1 CPVGRASCG
10 SLRPAH
16 ARLGR
21 RVSRCGNAGGGKES
35 PGQGWTPGA
44 SKDPNPS
51 RTPHLRPGGPGS
63 CQHSL
68 APQPV
73 GSRWARGQGKP
84 ALPGHRSSPGF
95 AASEGAPVVAGVC
108 EPPRGRGGQRVPAVG
123 PFSFLSPARPVPQAS
138 EDKVRQLIKEIG
150 REIQQLNLA
159 GCYWLPGAT
168 LEHVARCR
176 GLVKVNLSG
185 CHLTS
190 LRLSRVLSALQHL
203 RSLAIDVSP
212 GFDAS
217 QLSGECKATLS
228 RVRELKQTLYTP
240 SYGVVP
246 CCASLEKLLLYFEIL
261 DRTREGAVL
270 SGQLMVGQS
279 NVPHYQNLRVFY
291 ARLAPGYINQEVVR
305 LYLAVLSDRTPENL
319 HAFLISVPG
328 SFAESGATKN
338 LLDSMARNVALDA
351 LQLPRSWLNGSSL
364 LQQLKF
370 NNPFYFSFSRCT
382 LSGGHLIQRVINGGK
397 DLRSLASLNL
407 SGCVHCLSPDSLFR
421 KAEDEIDSGIL
432 ETLVASCCNL
442 RHLNLSAAHHHSAEG
457 LGRHLCQLLAR
468 LRHLRSLALPV
479 CSVADSAPR
488 ADRAPAQPA
497 MHAVPRG
504 FGKKVRIGVQTY
516 SAGAA
521 GPQPSS
527 VFWALLKSVPFLERL
542 ELIGSNFSSAM
553 PRNEPAI
560 RNSLPPCSRAQSVGD
575 AEVAAI
581 GQLAFLKHLTLA
593 QLPSVLT
600 GAGLVS
606 IGLQCQ
612 QLQSLSLAN
621 LGTTGKVVYTA
632 ALADMLKHCRRLKDL
647 RLEQPY
653 FSANAQFFQALGQCP
668 SLQRLCLVS
677 RSGTLQPDAVVAFMA
692 RCLHVVVCHMFTGES
707 LATCKSLQQSLL
719 RRSARTRKPH
729 SSRQA
734 RHERTRKRRDEP
746 EGGGEG
752 RPRLRAP
759 EGSAAPGRV
768 AVPAGRRSG
777 VCLGDHPAVFQ
788 AERPALNVVI
798 FPLLHEGLTDVI
810 RDVPMMHLDEI
821 TLFKSRVA
829 EEPPDLWW

>member
-1 CPVGRASCG
+1 MSNDDDAAPTAAEAAGDIHLLGFSDEILLHILSHVPSTDLVLNVRRTCRKLSVLCLDK
-10 SLRPAH
+10 SLVH
-16 ARLGR
+16 TVLL
-21 RVSRCGNAGGGKES
+21 
-35 PGQGWTPGA
+35 Q
-44 SKDPNPS
+44 KDY
-51 RTPHLRPGGPGS
+51 
-63 CQHSL
+63 
-68 APQPV
+68 
-73 GSRWARGQGKP
+73 
-84 ALPGHRSSPGF
+84 
-95 AASEGAPVVAGVC
+95 
-108 EPPRGRGGQRVPAVG
+108 
-123 PFSFLSPARPVPQAS
+123 QAS
-138 EDKVRQLIKEIG
+138 EDKVKQLVKEIG
-150 REIQQLNLA
+150 REIQQLNMA
-159 GCYWLPGAT
+159 GCYWLSGST
-168 LEHVARCR
+168 IEHVARCHS
-176 GLVKVNLSG
+176 LVKMNLSG

-190 LRLSRVLSALQHL
+190 LRLSKVLSALQHL

-217 QLSGECKATLS
+217 QLSSECKATLS
-228 RVRELKQTLYTP
+228 RVRELKQTLFTP

-246 CCASLEKLLLYFEIL
+246 CCASLQKLLLYFEIL

-351 LQLPRSWLNGSSL
+351 LQLPKSWLNGSTL
-364 LQQLKF
+364 LQHMKF

-407 SGCVHCLSPDSLFR
+407 SGCVHCLSADSLLR
-421 KAEDEIDSGIL
+421 KAEDDIDSSIL
-432 ETLVASCCNL
+432 ETLVESCCNL
-442 RHLNLSAAHHHSAEG
+442 HHLNLSAAHHHSSDG

-468 LRHLRSLALPV
+468 LCHLRSLSLPV

-488 ADRAPAQPA
+488 PDRAPAPPA

-504 FGKKVRIGVQTY
+504 FGKKVRIGVQAFPSPFLGQS
-516 SAGAA
+516 SA
-521 GPQPSS
+521 QPAS
-527 VFWALLKSVPFLERL
+527 VFWSLLKKLPFLEHL

-560 RNSLPPCSRAQSVGD
+560 RNSLPPCSRAQNVGD
-575 AEVAAI
+575 SEVAAI
-581 GQLAFLKHLTLA
+581 GQLAFLRHLTLA
-593 QLPSVLT
+593 QLPGMLT
-600 GAGLVS
+600 GSGLVS

-621 LGTTGKVVYTA
+621 LGMMGKVVYMP
-632 ALADMLKHCRRLKDL
+632 ALADMLKHCKRLKDL

-653 FSANAQFFQALGQCP
+653 FNANAQFFQALGQCS
-668 SLQRLCLVS
+668 SLERLCLVS
-677 RSGTLQPDAVVAFMA
+677 RSGTVQPDAVLAFMA

-707 LATCKSLQQSLL
+707 LTTCKSLQQSLL
-719 RRSARTRKPH
+719 RS
-729 SSRQA
+729 
-734 RHERTRKRRDEP
+734 
-746 EGGGEG
+746 
-752 RPRLRAP
+752 
-759 EGSAAPGRV
+759 
-768 AVPAGRRSG
+768 
-777 VCLGDHPAVFQ
+777 FQ

-810 RDVPMMHLDEI
+810 RDVPMVHLDEI

-829 EEPPDLWW
+829 EEPPNLWW

>member
-1 CPVGRASCG
+1 MASSG
-10 SLRPAH
+10 EDMHSEDDAGTS
-16 ARLGR
+16 AAT
-21 RVSRCGNAGGGKES
+21 VAGGIHLLDFSDEILLHILSHVPSTDLVLSVQRTCRKLAALS
-35 PGQGWTPGA
+35 LDKSLIHTVLLQ
-44 SKDPNPS
+44 KDY
-51 RTPHLRPGGPGS
+51 
-63 CQHSL
+63 
-68 APQPV
+68 
-73 GSRWARGQGKP
+73 
-84 ALPGHRSSPGF
+84 
-95 AASEGAPVVAGVC
+95 
-108 EPPRGRGGQRVPAVG
+108 
-123 PFSFLSPARPVPQAS
+123 QAS
-138 EDKVRQLIKEIG
+138 EDKVKQLVKAIG
-150 REIQQLNLA
+150 REIQQLNMA
-159 GCYWLPGAT
+159 GCYWLSGAT
-168 LEHVARCR
+168 VEHVARCR
-176 GLVKVNLSG
+176 NLVKVNFSG

-190 LRLSRVLSALQHL
+190 LRLSKVLSALQHL

-212 GFDAS
+212 GFDAG
-217 QLSGECKATLS
+217 QLSSECKATLS
-228 RVRELKQTLYTP
+228 RVQELRQTLFTP

-246 CCASLEKLLLYFEIL
+246 CCTSLQKLLLYFEIL
-261 DRTREGAVL
+261 DRTREGAIL

-338 LLDSMARNVALDA
+338 LLDSMARNACLDA
-351 LQLPRSWLNGSSL
+351 LQLPKSWLNGSAL
-364 LQQLKF
+364 LQHMRF
-370 NNPFYFSFSRCT
+370 NNPFYFSFSRCS
-382 LSGGHLIQRVINGGK
+382 LSGGHLIQRVINGGR

-407 SGCVHCLSPDSLFR
+407 SGCVHCLSPDTLFR
-421 KAEDEIDSGIL
+421 KAEDEIDSSIL
-432 ETLVASCCNL
+432 ETLVGACCNL

-479 CSVADSAPR
+479 CAVADSAPR
-488 ADRAPAQPA
+488 ADRAPAPPA

-504 FGKKVRIGVQTY
+504 FGKKVRIGVP
-516 SAGAA
+516 SGPSPFAGQPV
-521 GPQPSS
+521 PQPAS
-527 VFWALLKSVPFLERL
+527 VFWSLLRSVPFLERL

-581 GQLAFLKHLTLA
+581 GQLAFLRHLTLA
-593 QLPSVLT
+593 QLPSILT
-600 GAGLVS
+600 GSGLVS

-621 LGTTGKVVYTA
+621 LGMMGKVVYMS
-632 ALADMLKHCRRLKDL
+632 ALSDMLKHCRRLKDL

-653 FSANAQFFQALGQCP
+653 FSANAQFFQALSQC
-668 SLQRLCLVS
+668 SCLQRLCLVS
-677 RSGTLQPDAVVAFMA
+677 RSGTLQPDAVVAFMG

-719 RRSARTRKPH
+719 RS
-729 SSRQA
+729 
-734 RHERTRKRRDEP
+734 
-746 EGGGEG
+746 
-752 RPRLRAP
+752 
-759 EGSAAPGRV
+759 
-768 AVPAGRRSG
+768 
-777 VCLGDHPAVFQ
+777 FQ

-810 RDVPMMHLDEI
+810 RDVPLVHLDEV

-829 EEPPDLWW
+829 EEPPNLWW

>member
-1 CPVGRASCG
+1 MASSG
-10 SLRPAH
+10 EDTSNEGDAPPA
-16 ARLGR
+16 
-21 RVSRCGNAGGGKES
+21 
-35 PGQGWTPGA
+35 
-44 SKDPNPS
+44 
-51 RTPHLRPGGPGS
+51 
-63 CQHSL
+63 
-68 APQPV
+68 
-73 GSRWARGQGKP
+73 
-84 ALPGHRSSPGF
+84 
-95 AASEGAPVVAGVC
+95 AATV
-108 EPPRGRGGQRVPAVG
+108 AVG
-123 PFSFLSPARPVPQAS
+123 AHLLGFSDEILLHILSHVPSTDLVLNVRRTCRKLAVLCLDKSLTHTVLLQKDYEAS
-138 EDKVRQLIKEIG
+138 EDKVKQVVKEIG
-150 REIQQLNLA
+150 REIQQLNMA
-159 GCYWLPGAT
+159 GCYWLSGAT
-168 LEHVARCR
+168 IEHVARCR

-190 LRLSRVLSALQHL
+190 VRLSKMLSALQHL

-212 GFDAS
+212 GFDAG

-246 CCASLEKLLLYFEIL
+246 CCTSLEKLLLYFEIL

-351 LQLPRSWLNGSSL
+351 LQLPKSWLNGSSL
-364 LQQLKF
+364 LQHMKF
-370 NNPFYFSFSRCT
+370 NNPFYFSFSRCA
-382 LSGGHLIQRVINGGK
+382 LSGGHLIQRVINGGR

-407 SGCVHCLSPDSLFR
+407 SGCVHCLSPDSLLR
-421 KAEDEIDSGIL
+421 KAEDDIDSGIL
-432 ETLVASCCNL
+432 ETLVASCHNL
-442 RHLNLSAAHHHSAEG
+442 QHLNLSAAHHHSADG
-457 LGRHLCQLLAR
+457 PGRHLCQLLAR
-468 LRHLRSLALPV
+468 LRRLRSLSLPV
-479 CSVADSAPR
+479 CSVAEAAPR

-497 MHAVPRG
+497 PHAVPRG
-504 FGKKVRIGVQTY
+504 FGKKVRIGVPSY
-516 SAGAA
+516 SGPLPGQAA
-521 GPQPSS
+521 PQPSS
-527 VFWALLKSVPFLERL
+527 VFWALLKNVPFLERL
-542 ELIGSNFSSAM
+542 ELIGSSFSSAM

-575 AEVAAI
+575 SEVAAV
-581 GQLAFLKHLTLA
+581 GQLAFLRHLTLA
-593 QLPSVLT
+593 QLPGILT
-600 GAGLVS
+600 GSGLVS

-621 LGTTGKVVYTA
+621 LGLMGKVVYTS
-632 ALADMLKHCRRLKDL
+632 ALSDMLKHCKRLKDL

-653 FSANAQFFQALGQCP
+653 FSANAQFFQALSQC
-668 SLQRLCLVS
+668 SALQRLCLVS
-677 RSGTLQPDAVVAFMA
+677 RSGTLQPEAVLAFMA

-719 RRSARTRKPH
+719 RS
-729 SSRQA
+729 
-734 RHERTRKRRDEP
+734 
-746 EGGGEG
+746 
-752 RPRLRAP
+752 
-759 EGSAAPGRV
+759 
-768 AVPAGRRSG
+768 
-777 VCLGDHPAVFQ
+777 FQ

-798 FPLLHEGLTDVI
+798 FPLLHEGLTNVI
-810 RDVPMMHLDEI
+810 RDVPMVHLDEI

-829 EEPPDLWW
+829 EEPPNLWW

>member
-1 CPVGRASCG
+1 MASSG
-10 SLRPAH
+10 EDVPSDEEPSAAVATGGTMHL
-16 ARLGR
+16 LGF
-21 RVSRCGNAGGGKES
+21 SDEILLHILS
-35 PGQGWTPGA
+35 
-44 SKDPNPS
+44 
-51 RTPHLRPGGPGS
+51 
-63 CQHSL
+63 
-68 APQPV
+68 
-73 GSRWARGQGKP
+73 
-84 ALPGHRSSPGF
+84 
-95 AASEGAPVVAGVC
+95 
-108 EPPRGRGGQRVPAVG
+108 RVPSTDLVLNVRRTCRKLAALCLDKSLVHTV
-123 PFSFLSPARPVPQAS
+123 LLQRDYQAS
-138 EDKVRQLIKEIG
+138 EDKVKQLIREIG
-150 REIQQLNLA
+150 REIQQLNMA

-176 GLVKVNLSG
+176 SLVKVNLAG

-217 QLSGECKATLS
+217 QLSSECKATLS

-246 CCASLEKLLLYFEIL
+246 CCTSLEKLLLYFEIL

-291 ARLAPGYINQEVVR
+291 ARLAPGYVNQEVVR
-305 LYLAVLSDRTPENL
+305 LYLAVLSDRTPKNL

-338 LLDSMARNVALDA
+338 LLDSMARNVVLDA
-351 LQLPRSWLNGSSL
+351 LQLPKSWLNGSSL

-370 NNPFYFSFSRCT
+370 HNPFYFSFSRCT

-421 KAEDEIDSGIL
+421 KAEDAIDSGIL

-442 RHLNLSAAHHHSAEG
+442 RHLNLSAAHHHSSEG
-457 LGRHLCQLLAR
+457 LGKHLCQLLAR
-468 LRHLRSLALPV
+468 LRHLRSLSLPV
-479 CSVADSAPR
+479 CSVAASAAR

-497 MHAVPRG
+497 THAVPRG
-504 FGKKVRIGVQTY
+504 FGKKVRVGVPSYPASVSGPAT
-516 SAGAA
+516 
-521 GPQPSS
+521 PQPAS
-527 VFWALLKSVPFLERL
+527 VFWALLKSVSFLERL

-560 RNSLPPCSRAQSVGD
+560 RNSLPPCSRAQNVGD
-575 AEVAAI
+575 SEVAAI
-581 GQLAFLKHLTLA
+581 SQLAFLKHLTLA
-593 QLPSVLT
+593 QLPSILT
-600 GAGLVS
+600 GSGLVS

-621 LGTTGKVVYTA
+621 LGMMGKVVYMA
-632 ALADMLKHCRRLKDL
+632 ALSDMLKHCKRLKDL

-653 FSANAQFFQALGQCP
+653 FSANTQFFQALSQCP

-677 RSGTLQPDAVVAFMA
+677 RSGTLQPDAVVAFVA
-692 RCLHVVVCHMFTGES
+692 HCLHLVVCHMFTGES
-707 LATCKSLQQSLL
+707 LATCKSLQKSLL
-719 RRSARTRKPH
+719 RS
-729 SSRQA
+729 
-734 RHERTRKRRDEP
+734 
-746 EGGGEG
+746 
-752 RPRLRAP
+752 
-759 EGSAAPGRV
+759 
-768 AVPAGRRSG
+768 
-777 VCLGDHPAVFQ
+777 FQ

>member
-1 CPVGRASCG
+1 GRAG
-10 SLRPAH
+10 FEHPYAG
-16 ARLGR
+16 RLGD
-21 RVSRCGNAGGGKES
+21 CEA
-35 PGQGWTPGA
+35 A
-44 SKDPNPS
+44 
-51 RTPHLRPGGPGS
+51 
-63 CQHSL
+63 
-68 APQPV
+68 AP
-73 GSRWARGQGKP
+73 
-84 ALPGHRSSPGF
+84 
-95 AASEGAPVVAGVC
+95 AASSGEDMSSEEEAAAEAAGDTHLLGFSD
-108 EPPRGRGGQRVPAVG
+108 EILLHILSHVPSTDLV
-123 PFSFLSPARPVPQAS
+123 LSVRRTCRKLAALCLDKSLVHTVLLQKDYQAS
-138 EDKVRQLIKEIG
+138 EEKVKQLVKEIG
-150 REIQQLNLA
+150 REIQQLNMA
-159 GCYWLPGAT
+159 GCYWLSGST
-168 LEHVARCR
+168 IEHVARCHS
-176 GLVKVNLSG
+176 LVKVNLSG

-190 LRLSRVLSALQHL
+190 LRLSKVLSALQHL

-217 QLSGECKATLS
+217 QLSSECKATLS
-228 RVRELKQTLYTP
+228 RVQELKQTLFTP

-246 CCASLEKLLLYFEIL
+246 CCASLQKLLLYFEIL

-351 LQLPRSWLNGSSL
+351 LQLPKSWLNGSTL
-364 LQQLKF
+364 LQHMKF

-382 LSGGHLIQRVINGGK
+382 LSGGHLIQRLINGGK

-407 SGCVHCLSPDSLFR
+407 SGCVHCLSADSLLR
-421 KAEDEIDSGIL
+421 KAEDDIDSSIL
-432 ETLVASCCNL
+432 ETLVESCCNL
-442 RHLNLSAAHHHSAEG
+442 HHLNLSAAHHHSSDG

-468 LRHLRSLALPV
+468 LCHLRSLSLPV

-488 ADRAPAQPA
+488 PDRAPAPPA

-504 FGKKVRIGVQTY
+504 FGKKVRIGVQTCPNPFVGQ
-516 SAGAA
+516 SA
-521 GPQPSS
+521 PQPAS
-527 VFWALLKSVPFLERL
+527 VFWSLLKKLPFLEHL

-560 RNSLPPCSRAQSVGD
+560 RNSLPPCSRAQNVGD
-575 AEVAAI
+575 SEVAAI
-581 GQLAFLKHLTLA
+581 GQLTFLRHLTLA
-593 QLPSVLT
+593 QLPGMLT
-600 GAGLVS
+600 GSGLVS

-612 QLQSLSLAN
+612 HLQSLSLAN
-621 LGTTGKVVYTA
+621 LGMMGKVVYMP
-632 ALADMLKHCRRLKDL
+632 ALADMLKHCKRLKDL

-653 FSANAQFFQALGQCP
+653 FNANAQFFQALGQCS

-677 RSGTLQPDAVVAFMA
+677 RSGTLQPDAVLAFMA
-692 RCLHVVVCHMFTGES
+692 RCLQVVMCHMFTGES
-707 LATCKSLQQSLL
+707 LTTCKSLQQSLL
-719 RRSARTRKPH
+719 RS
-729 SSRQA
+729 
-734 RHERTRKRRDEP
+734 
-746 EGGGEG
+746 
-752 RPRLRAP
+752 
-759 EGSAAPGRV
+759 
-768 AVPAGRRSG
+768 
-777 VCLGDHPAVFQ
+777 FQ

-810 RDVPMMHLDEI
+810 RDVPMLHLDEI

-829 EEPPDLWW
+829 EEPPNLWW